1 MKRTKRYSTLFRIRH
16 LSYIYIGD
24 LNAVWPYN
32 VLRWQPI
39 NKAALYFSQTSLASV
54 RASPSALHA
63 PDNSIT
69 GSRQFS
75 NSASIFFFFEKNI
88 PVSPGLVCFRS
99 PFAGTGSARE
109 STCSS
114 PLKRPTPPLFPI
126 YNLTRWMYY
135 VVNGYFQIIK
145 NSARFITAVGSNDR
159 QMTSSSGSACSVT

>member
-75 NSASIFFFFEKNI
+75 NSASIFFFLKKI
-88 PVSPGLVCFRS
+88 SPSLRGWCAFAALSQAPEVHAKALVRHH
-99 PFAGTGSARE
+99 
-109 STCSS
+109 
-114 PLKRPTPPLFPI
+114 
-126 YNLTRWMYY
+126 
-135 VVNGYFQIIK
+135 
-145 NSARFITAVGSNDR
+145 
-159 QMTSSSGSACSVT
+159 